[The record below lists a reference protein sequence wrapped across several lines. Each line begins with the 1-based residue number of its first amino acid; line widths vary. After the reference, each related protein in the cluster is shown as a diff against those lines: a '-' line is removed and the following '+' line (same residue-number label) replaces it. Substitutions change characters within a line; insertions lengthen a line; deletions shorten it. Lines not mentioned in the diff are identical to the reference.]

1 MDSRLIQTALK
12 VIYPPRC
19 LTCSTLVDSDFGLCG
34 SCWRETKFINGAVC
48 DACGIP
54 LMGDF
59 DSGTFYCDEC
69 QQANRPWLR
78 GRAALVYQGNG
89 RRIVLGLKH
98 ADRQD
103 IVGPASKWM
112 AAAAND
118 LVTSKTLLIPIP
130 LHWSR
135 LLKRRYNQAA
145 LLAQGVARELDLPC
159 CPDGLMR
166 IKRTLPLDGMGRDQR
181 VTNLKGVLK
190 MHPKRRRYF
199 IGRQILLVDDVMTS
213 GATLAEAT
221 KACLDAGAANVNIL
235 TLARVEKDA

>member
-1 MDSRLIQTALK
+1 MDSSVIQTALK

-34 SCWRETKFINGAVC
+34 SCWRETKFISGVIC

-59 DSGTFYCDEC
+59 DAGAFHCDEC
-69 QQANRPWLR
+69 HRAKRPWLQ
-78 GRAALVYQGNG
+78 GRAALIYQGNG

-112 AAAAND
+112 AAVANEIVTPKTI
-118 LVTSKTLLIPIP
+118 LVLIP
-130 LHWSR
+130 LHWTR

-145 LLAQGVARELDLPC
+145 LLAQGVARELDLSC
-159 CPDGLMR
+159 CPDALMR
-166 IKRTLPLDGMGRDQR
+166 FKRTLPLDGMGRDQR
-181 VTNLKGVLK
+181 VAHLSGSL
-190 MHPKRRRYF
+190 MAHPKRRRHL
-199 IGRQILLVDDVMTS
+199 IGRQVLLVDDVMTS
-213 GATLAEAT
+213 GATLSAAAT
-221 KACLDAGAANVNIL
+221 ACLDAGAANVNIL